1 MGTLRKGT
9 GDPIVKPG
17 SSKPRKPADPKRKSA
32 APKTSPRPKA
42 RPTYARS
49 TEPSDYFTKA
59 EPKGPLK
66 KKKSTPPRDY
76 FTKAEPKGPLK
87 KKKSTPSKADDR
99 PSKSPK
105 KDSPP
110 KKYYKKGSPDSP
122 PSPDAKPSK
131 PDTTL
136 PKSKRKGPMRFSA
149 KAGASV
155 PPNRMAKK

>member
-17 SSKPRKPADPKRKSA
+17 SSKPRKPAGPKRKSA

-42 RPTYARS
+42 RPTYAR
-49 TEPSDYFTKA
+49 
-59 EPKGPLK
+59 
-66 KKKSTPPRDY
+66 STPPRDY

-99 PSKSPK
+99 PSSKPSKPNKS
-105 KDSPP
+105 
-110 KKYYKKGSPDSP
+110 YKKGSSSP
-122 PSPDAKPSK
+122 
-131 PDTTL
+131 
-136 PKSKRKGPMRFSA
+136 RGKGPMRFSA

>member
-17 SSKPRKPADPKRKSA
+17 GSKPRKPADPKRKSA

-49 TEPSDYFTKA
+49 TESSDYFTKS
-59 EPKGPLK
+59 EGNPPKGPLK
-66 KKKSTPPRDY
+66 KKKSTTPSTGKSAP
-76 FTKAEPKGPLK
+76 
-87 KKKSTPSKADDR
+87 KKSPR
-99 PSKSPK
+99 
-105 KDSPP
+105 KDSSST
-110 KKYYKKGSPDSP
+110 KG
-122 PSPDAKPSK
+122 
-131 PDTTL
+131 
-136 PKSKRKGPMRFSA
+136 KSKGPMRFSA

>member
-66 KKKSTPPRDY
+66 KKKKSTPPRDY

-99 PSKSPK
+99 PSSKPSKPNKS
-105 KDSPP
+105 
-110 KKYYKKGSPDSP
+110 YKKGSSSP
-122 PSPDAKPSK
+122 
-131 PDTTL
+131 
-136 PKSKRKGPMRFSA
+136 RGKGPMRFSA